1 MFEKG
6 WPFQWYLWHYCFK
19 ADRQIW
25 CEVNVLTLTF
35 VLIWTADRI
44 HLYIF
49 FLYVKKDKV
58 YKAME
63 FKSWMQCR
71 ENETQRE
78 ERKCLRCGHKV
89 IWLLSGHVFYSFF
102 FFFLLRAFYWVS
114 PGVGIA
120 CQCKLAES
128 FNCCNIFSYHL
139 WRMSTMVPWRWCGFL
154 NVLSFICSMM
164 LYLLLSIY
172 DL

>member
-1 MFEKG
+1 MLKSFLFEKG

-102 FFFLLRAFYWVS
+102 FFFSWEHFTEFLLELESPVSVNWLSLLIAVIYFLIIFEGCQLWFLGDDVAF
-114 PGVGIA
+114 
-120 CQCKLAES
+120 
-128 FNCCNIFSYHL
+128 
-139 WRMSTMVPWRWCGFL
+139 
-154 NVLSFICSMM
+154 
-164 LYLLLSIY
+164 
-172 DL
+172 